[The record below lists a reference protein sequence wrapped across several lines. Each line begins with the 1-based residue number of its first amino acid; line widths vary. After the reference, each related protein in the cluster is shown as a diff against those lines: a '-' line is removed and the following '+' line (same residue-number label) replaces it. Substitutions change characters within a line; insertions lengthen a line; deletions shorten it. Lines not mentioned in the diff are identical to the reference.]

1 MSTVK
6 SPKSWSECLDLL
18 GSDDLDL
25 ALQVRLVDLAFNG
38 QDSVSVKAIEI
49 LRSMP
54 KPERDDPF
62 SDVPIEILKQER
74 ERVRAWKMRLTQ

>member
-1 MSTVK
+1 
-6 SPKSWSECLDLL
+6 L